1 MEKQI
6 FACCLRGMR
15 KNDGSGSVSPCPEGL
30 KIIKC
35 CFLGADPPFLK
46 PTLHKESK
54 NGFKPINF
62 PVNDFL
68 KLLFSVPKIVK
79 KVITF
84 KKGGLHPRNDI

>member
-46 PTLHKESK
+46 
-54 NGFKPINF
+54 
-62 PVNDFL
+62 
-68 KLLFSVPKIVK
+68 
-79 KVITF
+79 VITSNVLTIFGTKKNHLQGGSIIDWFEPFFDSLCNVGF
-84 KKGGLHPRNDI
+84 KKGVLHPRTNI

>member
-35 CFLGADPPFLK
+35 CFLGADPPL
-46 PTLHKESK
+46 
-54 NGFKPINF
+54 FKSDNVQCF
-62 PVNDFL
+62 DDFWY
-68 KLLFSVPKIVK
+68 KITYRGGSIIDWFEPFFDSLCNVG
-79 KVITF
+79 F
-84 KKGGLHPRNDI
+84 KKGVLHPRTNI